1 MQVCLLVAAG
11 GAVGAVLRYLL
22 GLVPVAAQF
31 PLMTLL
37 INFLGAV
44 LIGMVTSVP
53 SLSANAVF
61 FLKTGVCGGF
71 TTFSTF
77 SLDTVQLLKNGNLML
92 GILNAAAS
100 VGLCLLGVLLG
111 QWLGSCISRAAA

>member
-1 MQVCLLVAAG
+1 MEVCLLVAAG
-11 GAVGAVLRYLL
+11 GAVGAVFRYLL
-22 GLVPVAAQF
+22 GLIPVAVQF

-37 INFLGAV
+37 INFSGAV
-44 LIGMVTSVP
+44 LIGMVTSMP
-53 SLSANAVF
+53 SLPANAVF

-77 SLDTVQLLKNGNLML
+77 SLDTIQLLKGENLVL

-100 VGLCLLGVLLG
+100 VGFCLLGVLLG
-111 QWLGSCISRAAA
+111 QWLGSCISRTAA